1 MRSST
6 ADVRLQPSGAPR
18 CSAACCS
25 AAVTPAFSHVVTG
38 EQYSIMLM
46 LKCIIMSLE
55 SFSQAFYIY
64 KFWDFLN
71 TVSGPN
77 IISKSFALRKK
88 ARYSLAP
95 FAPLYRLTCT
105 HSGKCSADFQF
116 RSRHHQGAGCG
127 WWWWAQSVG

>member
-25 AAVTPAFSHVVTG
+25 AAVTLALSHVVTG

-46 LKCIIMSLE
+46 LKCIFMSLE

-95 FAPLYRLTCT
+95 FAPLYMRQSCT
-105 HSGKCSADFQF
+105 HSGKCSAGFQF
-116 RSRHHQGAGCG
+116 RSQLPPRHHQVQGAGCG
-127 WWWWAQSVG
+127 W